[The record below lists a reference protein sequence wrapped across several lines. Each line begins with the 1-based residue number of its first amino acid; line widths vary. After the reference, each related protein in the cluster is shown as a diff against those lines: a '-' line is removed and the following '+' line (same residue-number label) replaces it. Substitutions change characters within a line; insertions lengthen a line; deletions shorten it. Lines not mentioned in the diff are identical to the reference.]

1 VKINVSYTLE
11 IDPLIWNE
19 NYGYEIHGQ
28 RLREAVREHIRSDIA
43 GLPCAEFDGITS
55 VTRTDQRVNRA
66 REARA

>member
-1 VKINVSYTLE
+1 
-11 IDPLIWNE
+11 
-19 NYGYEIHGQ
+19 
-28 RLREAVREHIRSDIA
+28 VREHIRSDIA